1 MKNDDGFFTRIFS
14 YFSNLLI
21 NTFKDTSMKKIILSL
36 AIGLFSM
43 TLYAQGGKPFEGK
56 SFGTGVEQ
64 GNIVPAAKM
73 EATMGKEKTVDMKI
87 SGEVLGVCKKKGCWM
102 TLKMPDGTPM
112 RVTFKDY
119 GFFMPMDIVGKK
131 VVLDGIAKKQTISVE
146 TLRHY
151 AEDAH
156 KSPEEIA
163 KITEPKKEL
172 AFEAEGVV
180 ILN

>member
-1 MKNDDGFFTRIFS
+1 MRKTILTITVC
-14 YFSNLLI
+14 LL
-21 NTFKDTSMKKIILSL
+21 TVF
-36 AIGLFSM
+36 A
-43 TLYAQGGKPFEGK
+43 YAQESQSYQGKIFGEGVK
-56 SFGTGVEQ
+56 Q
-64 GNIVPAAKM
+64 GNVVPAEKM
-73 EATMGKEKTVDMKI
+73 EATMGTEKTADMKI
-87 SGEVLGVCKKKGCWM
+87 SGEVQNVCKKKGCWI

-119 GFFMPMDIVGKK
+119 AFFMPMDIVGKK
-131 VVLDGIAKKQTISVE
+131 VVLDGIAKKQTISAE

-156 KSPEEIA
+156 KSAEEIA

-172 AFEAEGVV
+172 AFEAKGVV